1 MLRNNANFN
10 LMERVAR
17 RVGRSML
24 RDFEEI
30 RQLQASR
37 KGVADFVRRA
47 HERAET
53 KLMDELA
60 GTRPNYGFRSSAF
73 GERHGTDPTR
83 CWIVNALDGV
93 DNFRHGLAHWSI
105 SLALEHKREIV
116 LAVILDAVSN
126 DLFAAEKGDG
136 SWLNDTRMRVSGR
149 SKLADLL
156 VAAEIRVAGGDGPD
170 CAAAVARISGGVG
183 AVRSLG
189 APALDLAFLAAGRI
203 DALYSPSSSEDGIAA
218 GRMMLAEAGGM
229 SEPADPEAK
238 SSAPGII
245 AAAGGAFEEFR
256 ALVQGPGDSP
266 G

>member
-30 RQLQASR
+30 RQLQTSR
-37 KGVADFVRRA
+37 KGVADFVRRS
-47 HERAET
+47 HEKAES

-73 GERHGTDPTR
+73 GERPGSDPTR
-83 CWIVNALDGV
+83 YWIVNALDGIE
-93 DNFRHGLAHWSI
+93 NFRHGLAHWSI

-126 DLFAAEKGDG
+126 DLFAAERGDG
-136 SWLNDTRMRVSGR
+136 SWLNDSRMRVAAR
-149 SKLADLL
+149 SNLADLL
-156 VAAEIRVAGGDGPD
+156 VAAEIQIAGGNCPD
-170 CAAAVARISGGVG
+170 RTAAIARISDGVG
-183 AVRSLG
+183 AVRSFG

-203 DALYSPSSSEDGIAA
+203 DALCSFSSSADEVAA

-229 SEPADPEAK
+229 SAPVDSKAE
-238 SSAPGII
+238 SSAPGIM
-245 AAAGGAFEEFR
+245 AAAGGTFEGFR
-256 ALVQGPGDSP
+256 ELVQGPGTSP

>member
-30 RQLQASR
+30 RQLQTSR
-37 KGVADFVRRA
+37 KGVADFVRRS
-47 HERAET
+47 HEKAET

-60 GTRPNYGFRSSAF
+60 GTRPNYGFRSRAF
-73 GERHGTDPTR
+73 GERPGSDPTR
-83 CWIVNALDGV
+83 FWIVNALDGV
-93 DNFRHGLAHWSI
+93 ENFGHGLAHWSI
-105 SLALEHKREIV
+105 SLALEHKREVV

-136 SWLNDTRMRVSGR
+136 SWLNDTRMRVSAR
-149 SKLADLL
+149 SNLADLL
-156 VAAEIRVAGGDGPD
+156 VVAEIQVAGVSCPERT
-170 CAAAVARISGGVG
+170 AAIARISGGVG

-189 APALDLAFLAAGRI
+189 APALNLAFLAAGRI
-203 DALYSPSSSEDGIAA
+203 DALYCSSSSADEVAA

-229 SEPADPEAK
+229 SATLDSAAESP
-238 SSAPGII
+238 APGIV
-245 AAAGGAFEEFR
+245 AAGGRTFEEFR
-256 ALVQGPGDSP
+256 DLVQGPGTST

>member
-30 RQLQASR
+30 RQLQTSR
-37 KGVADFVRRA
+37 KGVADFVRRS
-47 HERAET
+47 HEKAET

-73 GERHGTDPTR
+73 GERPGADPTR
-83 CWIVNALDGV
+83 YWIVNALDGV
-93 DNFRHGLAHWSI
+93 ENFRHGLAHWSI

-126 DLFAAEKGDG
+126 DLFAAERGDG
-136 SWLNDTRMRVSGR
+136 SWLNDTRMRVSAR
-149 SKLADLL
+149 RNLADLL
-156 VAAEIRVAGGDGPD
+156 VAAEVQVAGGDCPERT
-170 CAAAVARISGGVG
+170 AAIARISGGVG
-183 AVRSLG
+183 TVRSLG

-203 DALYSPSSSEDGIAA
+203 DALYCSSSGADEIAA

-229 SEPADPEAK
+229 SAPVDPATDSP
-238 SSAPGII
+238 APGIV
-245 AAAGGAFEEFR
+245 AAGGQTFEEFR
-256 ALVQGPGDSP
+256 ELVQGPGASP

>member
-24 RDFEEI
+24 RDFGEI

-37 KGVADFVRRA
+37 KGVADFVRRS
-47 HERAET
+47 HEKAET

-60 GTRPNYGFRSSAF
+60 ATRPNYGFRSSAF

-83 CWIVNALDGV
+83 YWTVNALDGI

-105 SLALEHKREIV
+105 SLALEHKCEIV

-149 SKLADLL
+149 SKLPDLM
-156 VAAEIRVAGGDGPD
+156 VAAEIPAAGGDSAD
-170 CAAAVARISGGVG
+170 RAAAVARISGAVGV
-183 AVRSLG
+183 VRSLG

-203 DALYSPSSSEDGIAA
+203 DALYAPSPGEDEISA

-229 SEPADPEAK
+229 WAPADPAAQ
-238 SSAPGII
+238 SPAQGIV
-245 AAAGGAFEEFR
+245 AAGGGAFEEFR
-256 ALVQGPGDSP
+256 QLVQGPGTSP